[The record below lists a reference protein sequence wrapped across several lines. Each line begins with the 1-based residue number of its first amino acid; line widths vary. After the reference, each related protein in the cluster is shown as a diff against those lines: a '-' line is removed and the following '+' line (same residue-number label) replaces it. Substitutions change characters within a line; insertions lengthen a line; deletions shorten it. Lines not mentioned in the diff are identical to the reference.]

1 MHEPQLE
8 INRWFPSVVAAGAEL
23 NFQVRVT
30 CPLGC
35 DLRGTEVLV
44 TAPEGPVMTSELVS
58 CDQGINETGELMLKA
73 PSEVGD
79 HEWSVLFRPQANEG
93 QASEPPAQ
101 ASESPAHAGT
111 SLPVPFRTEAH
122 RTSLAIWDVP
132 SPTVMGEPFM
142 VKIGAKCAE
151 ECDLRGR
158 KIEVYDGSGD
168 RLTTAEFG
176 EALWPGSDALYWA
189 EVELV
194 APVGEGVVSWSVG
207 FPAADLELPHRG
219 ASAQFGFATTK
230 SPDHKLTVEVVEV
243 VEGVEGVDGEEG
255 GHGGSTVPVPNAE
268 VSLGAYRAST
278 DESGRAIL
286 AGAEGSYELVIW
298 KVGYEAPAR
307 ALEVS
312 KDLTV
317 RVEAA
322 DLHLSERSSWEDD

>member
-8 INRWFPSVVAAGAEL
+8 ISRWFPSEVAAGAEL
-23 NFQVRVT
+23 TFQVRVT
-30 CPLGC
+30 CPFGC
-35 DLRGTEVLV
+35 DLRGTEVVV
-44 TAPEGPVMTSELVS
+44 TAPEGPVVTSELVS
-58 CDQGINETGELMLKA
+58 CDRGINETDELMLRA
-73 PSEVGD
+73 PSEVGH
-79 HEWSVLFRPQANEG
+79 HEWSVRVRP
-93 QASEPPAQ
+93 QASEP
-101 ASESPAHAGT
+101 PAHAGT
-111 SLPVPFRTEAH
+111 SLAVPFRTEAH

-132 SPTVMGEPFM
+132 SPAVTGEPFM

-151 ECDLRGR
+151 ECDLRGG

-176 EALWPGSDALYWA
+176 EALWPGSDALNWA

-194 APVGEGVVSWSVG
+194 APVGEEVVSWSVG

-230 SPDHKLTVEVVEV
+230 PPEHRLTVEVVEV
-243 VEGVEGVDGEEG
+243 VGGDGEDG
-255 GHGGSTVPVPNAE
+255 GDGGASKPVPNAE

-286 AGAEGSYELVIW
+286 AVAEGSYELVIW

-307 ALEVS
+307 VLEVS

>member
-8 INRWFPSVVAAGAEL
+8 ISRWFPSVVAAAAEL
-23 NFQVRVT
+23 TFQVRVT
-30 CPLGC
+30 CPFGC
-35 DLRGTEVLV
+35 DLCGTEVLV
-44 TAPEGPVMTSELVS
+44 TGPEGPVMTSELVS
-58 CDQGINETGELMLKA
+58 CDQGINETGELMLRA

-79 HEWSVLFRPQANEG
+79 HEWSVLFRPQA
-93 QASEPPAQ
+93 SEPPV
-101 ASESPAHAGT
+101 HAGT
-111 SLPVPFRTEAH
+111 SLAVPFRTEAH

-132 SPTVMGEPFM
+132 SPALVGEPFM

-176 EALWPGSDALYWA
+176 EAFWPGSDALNWA

-207 FPAADLELPHRG
+207 FPAPDLELPHRG

-230 SPDHKLTVEVVEV
+230 PRKHRLTVEVVEV
-243 VEGVEGVDGEEG
+243 VAGGDGG
-255 GHGGSTVPVPNAE
+255 ATKPVTNAE

-278 DESGRAIL
+278 DESGRATL
-286 AGAEGSYELVIW
+286 AVAEGSYELVIW
-298 KVGYEAPAR
+298 KVGYEAPAG

-312 KDLTV
+312 KDLTI